1 MRIGILI
8 SLLAASDVYCRV
20 LPDQE
25 NVVAIGL
32 EVPSGALIGTA
43 VNQAESCPDPPSA
56 NQSLH
61 QLVNTLPINSLV
73 LLAPAIINGDR
84 NYALVLLVNSAE
96 YEREDRDEIR
106 RLWASR
112 KESRM
117 QEVDES
123 VVVFLLGRSSAL
135 EEESDLYGD
144 LLQVAV
150 EDSYRNMVYKIE
162 AGFRWLKESV
172 RSDFVA
178 KVDSDTVVHIDRLYN
193 YLSKYEKAQSGPW
206 FACYSIPSTAPVRDK
221 CNPWYISE
229 SDYPYDR
236 MPAYCNGPGY
246 AMNRG
251 LFELIVFEVEDAFL
265 TGAVASDVGEIKM
278 MVDVA
283 FHRYT
288 EITDCDGN
296 EPTLSMQ
303 NTHFQ
308 LDDVIKPRKNLTAA
322 WNWLKSV
329 QCPQEL

>member
-1 MRIGILI
+1 MPWIFLI
-8 SLLAASDVYCRV
+8 
-20 LPDQE
+20 Q
-25 NVVAIGL
+25 
-32 EVPSGALIGTA
+32 
-43 VNQAESCPDPPSA
+43 
-56 NQSLH
+56 
-61 QLVNTLPINSLV
+61 
-73 LLAPAIINGDR
+73 
-84 NYALVLLVNSAE
+84 
-96 YEREDRDEIR
+96 
-106 RLWASR
+106 
-112 KESRM
+112 
-117 QEVDES
+117 VDES

-322 WNWLKSV
+322 WNWLKSQWEASV
-329 QCPQEL
+329 YGQASSDFIVTFCKDDEWKCEKASVMGQDSAIFICRRLGLCYAPLTLIQRKLAVVTALLDEPLRSKNDVVLMKIDLV